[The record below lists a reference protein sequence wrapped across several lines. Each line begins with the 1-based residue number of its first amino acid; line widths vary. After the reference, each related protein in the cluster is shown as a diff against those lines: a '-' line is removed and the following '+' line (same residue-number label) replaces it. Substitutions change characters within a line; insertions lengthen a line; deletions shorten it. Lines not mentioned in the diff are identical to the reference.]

1 MRANLVQVKFYD
13 PKSESKQNQ
22 SVNVINLFIFYEFKS
37 MDIDSTGLPR
47 NCLGLTS
54 RNRKDALNIKNNMV

>member
-22 SVNVINLFIFYEFKS
+22 SVNVINLLIFYEFKS
-37 MDIDSTGLPR
+37 MDIDSTGLAR